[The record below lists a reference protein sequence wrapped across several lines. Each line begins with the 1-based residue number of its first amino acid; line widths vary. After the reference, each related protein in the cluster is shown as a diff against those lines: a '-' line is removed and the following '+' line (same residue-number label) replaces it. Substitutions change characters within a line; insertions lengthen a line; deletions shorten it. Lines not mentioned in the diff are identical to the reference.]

1 MGRNQTSFIDKT
13 NELRINETNVN
24 GNKSKLCEQM
34 KEMFKETNET
44 NDYGEQTEC
53 TCMGRNKTKLYG

>member
-1 MGRNQTSFIDKT
+1 MGRNQPSFID
-13 NELRINETNVN
+13 TNVN
-24 GNKSKLCEQM
+24 GNKSKLRLCEQM